1 MTATTAAAV
10 RPAPSVPARPVGVG
24 GGRLVRF
31 LAGGQPFAF
40 PLDRVAEVVG
50 LGSATATAPRGWIG
64 TLVRNQL
71 PVPIGDL
78 AFLLGVTAQAAARR
92 DMRVIIL
99 RGVAGDDLPGVPLY
113 GVTVETV
120 PAVLTLGDEQPEPLP
135 AFVRRGTSALVQSS
149 LIRGDEL
156 LLILDPDAINARL
169 AVGVIRAV
177 DGRVS
182 ELRALPRRP
191 GGETSRIG
199 QSLARSV
206 APDPLRR
213 DTPSLL
219 LGAIE
224 TADGGRGLVPAVPM
238 SWVQEVRAMQALRV
252 IPHAPM
258 GLAGVIAWRGRC
270 LPVIDLTQ
278 RLTGIPNVE
287 GSARR
292 LLIVGPQHGAA
303 LGGIIVPGVRGLATL
318 GASPAAAP
326 FPHPDTLDLG
336 LLSAWTQH
344 GDDAVALLDLA
355 ACFA

>member
-1 MTATTAAAV
+1 MNVSATIATA
-10 RPAPSVPARPVGVG
+10 ARPVPVGVV

-50 LGSATATAPRGWIG
+50 LGSDTATAPRGWIG

-78 AFLLGVTAQAAARR
+78 AFLLGVTVQAAARR
-92 DMRVIIL
+92 DMRVVIL
-99 RGVAGDDLPGVPLY
+99 RGAAADVLPGVPLY

-120 PAVLTLGDEQPEPLP
+120 PAVLTLGAERPEPLP
-135 AFVRRGTSALVQSS
+135 AFARRDTSSLVLSS

-169 AVGVIRAV
+169 AVGVVRAS

-191 GGETSRIG
+191 GGDTNRIA
-199 QSLARSV
+199 LAAARAV
-206 APDPLRR
+206 APAPLRR
-213 DTPSLL
+213 DTPALL

-224 TADGGRGLVPAVPM
+224 TADGGRGVVPAVPM
-238 SWVQEVRAMQALRV
+238 AWVQEVRAMQALRP

-287 GSARR
+287 GTGKR

-303 LGGIIVPGVRGLATL
+303 LGGIVVPGVRGLATL
-318 GASPAAAP
+318 VASSTTTALPL
-326 FPHPDTLDLG
+326 PDTLDLA
-336 LLSAWTQH
+336 LLTAWTRH
-344 GDDAVALLDLA
+344 GDDAVALLDPP

>member
-1 MTATTAAAV
+1 MSATIAAA
-10 RPAPSVPARPVGVG
+10 RSTRSVPSRPVG

-31 LAGGQPFAF
+31 LADGQPFAF

-78 AFLLGVTAQAAARR
+78 AFLLGLTAQAAARR
-92 DMRVIIL
+92 DMRVVIL
-99 RGVAGDDLPGVPLY
+99 RGSAADASPGVPLY

-120 PAVLTLGDEQPEPLP
+120 PAVLTLGAEQPEPLP
-135 AFVRRGTSALVQSS
+135 AFARRGTASLVQAS

-156 LLILDPDAINARL
+156 LFILDPDAINARL
-169 AVGVIRAV
+169 AVGVVRAG

-182 ELRALPRRP
+182 ELRTLPRRP
-191 GGETSRIG
+191 GGETSR
-199 QSLARSV
+199 LALSVTRSV

-213 DTPSLL
+213 DTPALL

-224 TADGGRGLVPAVPM
+224 AADGGRGLIPAVPM
-238 SWVQEVRAMQALRV
+238 AWVQEVRAMQPLRP

-287 GSARR
+287 GSGKR
-292 LLIVGPQHGAA
+292 LLIVGPQDGAA
-303 LGGIIVPGVRGLATL
+303 LGGVVVPGVRGLATL
-318 GASPAAAP
+318 AASPTAAP
-326 FPHPDTLDLG
+326 FPLPDTLDLG
-336 LLSAWTQH
+336 LLSAWTRH